1 MGALAEEEES
11 GEEIG
16 TARDKITSDSE
27 SKQTPN
33 GNVTT
38 DPLAALGDKLAKL
51 R

>member
-11 GEEIG
+11 GEETG

-33 GNVTT
+33 GNMTT